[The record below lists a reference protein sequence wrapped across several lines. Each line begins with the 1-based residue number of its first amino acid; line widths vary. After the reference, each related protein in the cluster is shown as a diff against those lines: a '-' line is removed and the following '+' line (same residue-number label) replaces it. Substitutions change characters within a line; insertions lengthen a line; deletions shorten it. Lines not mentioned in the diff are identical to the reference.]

1 MRVLYVHQFF
11 PGERSPGPAQPRS
24 LVRALAAK
32 GHDVDVLA
40 CDFNAYTEHDEVAE
54 QEAADA
60 AHGGSWRVHRLPA
73 PRNMRAGLRQRLATY
88 TTFAWASYRQGR
100 RMAPPDV
107 VMATIQPLFSGFAAL
122 RLARRWGLPF
132 LLEVRDLWPD
142 ALVAKRAISP
152 TQAAPLQYLARL
164 QYRGADRVVSLTPGI
179 KTELLRKG
187 VEAAKLDLLPNGFN
201 RAPPCQDYDRE
212 AIRARY
218 GWGDTFVAVYT
229 GAHTEVTAIDV
240 IVRAAAHLRDRRD
253 VRIDLFGA
261 GQTKD
266 AAVRLARELALSNVH
281 FHDPVPKAE
290 VPSILAAAD
299 AALMTLFESP
309 LIHIYFENKLI
320 DYLGAGKGILAAL
333 DGVQA
338 DLIRREDAGR
348 VVPGLD
354 HAGLARLIREAADD
368 RDDLERRG
376 ARGHA
381 FVTRHLDQRNI
392 LDRYVRVLEALASG
406 DGHTLSAWDPLGLS

>member
-1 MRVLYVHQFF
+1 VKVLYLHQFF
-11 PGERSPGPAQPRS
+11 PGERSPGPAQPRF
-24 LVRALAAK
+24 LVRALAAR
-32 GHDVDVLA
+32 GHDVHVLA
-40 CDFNAYTEHDEVAE
+40 CDFNAYTEHDEVVE
-54 QEAADA
+54 SEVTDA
-60 AHGGSWRVHRLPA
+60 AHEGSWRVHRLRA
-73 PRNMRAGLRQRLATY
+73 PRNMRAGLRRRLATY
-88 TTFAWASYRQGR
+88 TAFAWAGYRQGR

-107 VMATIQPLFSGFAAL
+107 VMATIQPLFAGFAAL
-122 RLARRWGLPF
+122 RLARHWRVPF

-142 ALVAKRAISP
+142 ALVAKHAISP
-152 TQAAPLQYLARL
+152 AQAAPLQYLAHL

-187 VEAAKLDLLPNGFN
+187 VEAAKLDLFPNGFN
-201 RAPPCQDYDRE
+201 QAHPFHGSDRA
-212 AIRARY
+212 AIRDRY
-218 GWGDTFVAVYT
+218 GWGDKFVAVYT

-253 VRIDLFGA
+253 VRLDLFGA
-261 GQTKD
+261 GQTK
-266 AAVRLARELALSNVH
+266 ASAVRLARELELSNVH
-281 FHDPVPKAE
+281 FHDPVAKAE
-290 VPSILAAAD
+290 VPGILAGAD

-320 DYLGAGKGILAAL
+320 DYMGAGRGILAAL

-338 DLIRREDAGR
+338 DLIRREGAGR

-354 HAGLARLIREAADD
+354 HAGLARLIRGAADD

-376 ARGHA
+376 VRGHA
-381 FVTRHLDQRNI
+381 FVTRHLDQRTI

-406 DGHTLSAWDPLGLS
+406 EGHAIGPWDPLGLS